1 MKTVTIAL
9 SLSVSI
15 VMLAGC
21 VATPEPRPVQTQQSG
36 DNLLTCAELG
46 AQYKTNTEIAENKIA
61 RNRSSDSQDIILG
74 ALIWPGLA
82 DFNNADGHEGNAL
95 LDRNI
100 YLRQLAE
107 NKNCDTSDYPQ
118 QPSRYI

>member
-1 MKTVTIAL
+1 MKPAAITL
-9 SLSVSI
+9 SLFTFM

-21 VATPEPRPVQTQQSG
+21 VSTPEPRPVQTQQSG
-36 DNLLTCAELG
+36 DNLLTCTELS
-46 AQYKTNTEIAENKIA
+46 ARYKTNTEIAENKIA
-61 RNRSSDSQDIILG
+61 RNRSNDNQDIILG

-107 NKNCDTSDYPQ
+107 GKDCDTSDYPQ

>member
-1 MKTVTIAL
+1 MKTTTLTFPLFAAIL
-9 SLSVSI
+9 I
-15 VMLAGC
+15 LAGC
-21 VATPEPRPVQTQQSG
+21 VATPEPRPVEAQQSG
-36 DNLLTCAELG
+36 DTLLTCAELT

-107 NKNCDTSDYPQ
+107 GKNCDTSDYPQ
-118 QPSRYI
+118 QPTRYI

>member
-1 MKTVTIAL
+1 MKTTTITASLLALTVT
-9 SLSVSI
+9 
-15 VMLAGC
+15 LAGC
-21 VATPEPRPVQTQQSG
+21 VSTPEPRPVETQQSG
-36 DNLLTCAELG
+36 DNILTCTDLE
-46 AQYKTNTEIAENKIA
+46 AQYKANTEIAENKIA
-61 RNRSSDSQDIILG
+61 RNRSSDTQDIILG

-107 NKNCDTSDYPQ
+107 DKGCDTSDYPQ
-118 QPSRYI
+118 QPSRYT

>member
-1 MKTVTIAL
+1 MKTAL
-9 SLSVSI
+9 TFPLFLSM

-21 VATPEPRPVQTQQSG
+21 VSTPEPRPVQTQQSG
-36 DNLLTCAELG
+36 DNLLTCTELS
-46 AQYKTNTEIAENKIA
+46 AQYKANTEIAENKIA
-61 RNRSSDSQDIILG
+61 RNRSGDTQDIILG

-95 LDRNI
+95 LDRNV

-107 NKNCDTSDYPQ
+107 DKGCDTGNYPQ
-118 QPSRYI
+118 QPTRYI